1 MTAKRGTLEMVNTNG
16 KAALEWRTDKGASPS
31 QPDTAQ
37 LARLLAAYA
46 PHDGSFELR
55 IPGLHAS
62 RFSRVN
68 KECVHALRVP
78 SLCIVAQGAKTV
90 IVGDEVYEYD
100 ASRMIVFSVALP
112 VAAQITRASHAEP
125 YLALKLDLDPHK
137 IAELVLKV
145 YPHGLPP
152 VQERSAV
159 YITPADQNVVSA
171 STRLME
177 CLAQPGDAE
186 LARSACD
193 R

>member
-1 MTAKRGTLEMVNTNG
+1 MIAKRGILEGVKTNSKVVPLRG
-16 KAALEWRTDKGASPS
+16 PGNAADPS
-31 QPDTAQ
+31 EPDTAK

-55 IPGLHAS
+55 VPGLHAS
-62 RFSRVN
+62 RFSRIN
-68 KECVHALRVP
+68 NECVHALRVS

-112 VAAQITRASHAEP
+112 VAAQITQASQSEP
-125 YLALKLDLDPHK
+125 YLTLRLDIDPHK

-145 YPHGLPP
+145 YPQGLPP
-152 VQERSAV
+152 VQERRAV
-159 YITPADQNVVSA
+159 YITPVDASIVNA

-177 CLAQPGDAE
+177 CLAHPDDAE
-186 LARSACD
+186 LLAPLVVD
-193 R
+193 